1 MYTGTVGA
9 IIISRNA
16 IEKAAKI
23 IGSETALAKKI
34 GVSKQRLNYWKNA
47 LMPYDMAIAIYLI
60 TEGKVDIDELR
71 PDKRFLTKKFKAVI
85 AREHQ

>member
-1 MYTGTVGA
+1 MYTRVVGA

-16 IEKAAKI
+16 IEKAGRI

-34 GVSKQRLNYWKNA
+34 GISKQRLNAWKNS

-60 TEGKVDIDELR
+60 TDGKVDIDELR
-71 PDKRFLTKKFKAVI
+71 PDKRFLTKRLRASFA
-85 AREHQ
+85 HGY